1 MIKKTN
7 TDFSFLPDNFTP
19 ELKIFLSEAVNYFP
33 MPFLLSNKKN
43 QIILANQSFCD
54 ELGYSQNELLGK
66 DIFEYIKL
74 NNQTIRTNIFKEL
87 AEKGIF
93 ENINITL
100 NRSSENELSGIMNV
114 KLIPYLRSELFLW
127 SFLIDMTSEIST
139 SQDEIDI
146 QAYNT
151 KLTGR
156 ENWSLELNTNKFYGT
171 QQAYH
176 LFGLNRK
183 TGVCNLD
190 VLLDQFSSLDSK
202 NIFQNAIN
210 SLSSKKQSKI
220 LDIEVKVKNIE
231 NIQSGN
237 RTILLN
243 AGLRTAGDLNFI
255 TGTIDDISQ
264 LKRIQKVLKNQ
275 KRRAH
280 NANKYKLAFLKNLS
294 YEIRTPMNTIMGF
307 SELLNQKDITE
318 EKISEYTSLIR
329 NKGKYL
335 HTLIDDVIELSRFES
350 EQVSLNKSSFELQPF
365 LKELFD
371 EFEILRRESQKDNLT
386 LLLKV
391 PQNLENQLIYTDPGR
406 LHQLFT
412 NLLNNAIKFT
422 HKGIIEFG
430 YKKSDK
436 YFKFYVSDTGIGLH
450 DEEKLKIFNRFE
462 EMEQTEIKKFSG
474 SGLNLTISKHIVEL
488 LGGKIKVKSEPNK
501 GSKFQFS
508 IPMDKVSKTIDNVK
522 FNEWKERINWKD
534 KVILIAEDEE
544 LNYRFLETILE
555 KTNAQILRAKNGQEA
570 IDLCHK
576 IGQIDIVLMDIK
588 MPVVNGYDAIIAIRK
603 LRPNLPII
611 AQTAFAGH
619 EEIIK
624 CQNVGC
630 NDYVTKP
637 IDIKLLLSKIE
648 SQFNS

>member
-1 MIKKTN
+1 MIEKTN
-7 TDFSFLPDNFTP
+7 NDFSFLPDNLSP
-19 ELKIFLSEAVNYFP
+19 KLKTFLTEAMEYFP
-33 MPFLLSNKKN
+33 TPFLLSNKKN
-43 QIILANQSFCD
+43 QIILVNQSFCD
-54 ELGYSQNELLGK
+54 EFKYSQSELLGN

-74 NNQTIRTNIFKEL
+74 GNTTLRDNLFKDLAKNGSYEIKNIGFSNSSKNKFSSTLTIKSI
-87 AEKGIF
+87 
-93 ENINITL
+93 
-100 NRSSENELSGIMNV
+100 S
-114 KLIPYLRSELFLW
+114 YLRSELFLW
-127 SFLIDMTSEIST
+127 SFLIERNNEFDT

-156 ENWSLELNTNKFYGT
+156 DNWSLELNTNKFFAT

-176 LFGLNRK
+176 LFGLSRK
-183 TGVCNLD
+183 TGICNYD
-190 VLLDQFSSLDSK
+190 TILDQFSTLDSK
-202 NIFQNAIN
+202 NIFQNAID
-210 SLSSKKQSKI
+210 SLSNKNQSKI

-231 NIQSGN
+231 NIQIGD

-243 AGLRTAGDLNFI
+243 AGLRTTGDSNFI

-307 SELLNQKDITE
+307 SELLNQKNISE

-335 HTLIDDVIELSRFES
+335 HNLIDDVIELSRFES
-350 EQVSLNKSSFELQPF
+350 DQVSLNRSSFKLQPF
-365 LKELFD
+365 LKALFN
-371 EFEILRRESQKDNLT
+371 EFEILRKESKKNNIT

-391 PQNLENQLIYTDPGR
+391 PQKLKYQLIYTDPGR

-412 NLLNNAIKFT
+412 NLLNNALKFT

-430 YKKSDK
+430 YKKSDR

-488 LGGKIKVKSEPNK
+488 LGGKIKVKSVPNK

-522 FNEWKERINWKD
+522 INEWEERINWKD

-544 LNYRFLETILE
+544 LNFLFLETIIE

-588 MPVVNGYDAIIAIRK
+588 MPVVNGYDAIIAIQK

-630 NDYVTKP
+630 DDYVTKP